1 MEKFRDFLDRGL
13 ADDFVF
19 LLLRAG
25 VLCIELKPVL
35 DHDPEFFR
43 VYWNEYKE
51 VTQ

>member
-1 MEKFRDFLDRGL
+1 MEKFRDFLLRTQ

-19 LLLRAG
+19 MLLKAG
-25 VLCIELKPVL
+25 VLQIELRPVL

-51 VTQ
+51 VK